1 MKGRLAICLADSVSR
16 SSDELFRN
24 SSDARPSFLVYDP
37 SDPLIAWHAHGKEGA
52 MRCRSSNSHRG
63 PVGPLVVVLLIA
75 FSYSAGAQ
83 TPAQPRPMNM
93 ADHRGGLSGIVK
105 NASGAPV
112 SAVTVTATNAENG
125 ARFTATTDA
134 QGAFAF
140 PALPM
145 GKYDVSIES
154 AGLTTYKQTG
164 VDVAADRRLDVNITI
179 GAAAPGQVAVSD
191 RDELLQ
197 QIAELRQRVADLESS
212 AVLSEPETR
221 VRRIEV
227 FEDESG
233 AIHDEPVPGAKP
245 VDTYQRER
253 VYRRQT
259 INEKIEEAL
268 ADADERS
275 VSLGIDAATITQASS
290 RTRGG
295 DAAPVDGN
303 AYALASADLFFTAK
317 LAQYTVFFADVVALS
332 GSPPDREIPGLT
344 LLNGYTARL
353 VNQNELNLREV
364 WLRTELFRQ
373 RLAVIAGRLDLTNYF
388 DHNAAANDE
397 TTQFLGDGLVNNPV
411 LGLATNGTGFAAIF
425 DPKMGLTFRA
435 GVQQSNPDATNLG
448 DSLYSLAEIGYLTT
462 PFSLPEGNY
471 RVWYRA
477 TNAGGLSSSSF
488 GLSVD
493 QKITPVMTLFGR
505 YGNGDSP
512 VVEEGSTSFSLGQ
525 EFHSF
530 GVQFQNGW
538 VFNPRDSWGI
548 GYAKTKLAEGNN
560 EALTEG
566 YYNFRL
572 TERLRLSFHLQ
583 HVFESRTD
591 VPSFG
596 YLVPGVRLQAAF

>member
-1 MKGRLAICLADSVSR
+1 MTLYSPTVEGPQR
-16 SSDELFRN
+16 S
-24 SSDARPSFLVYDP
+24 A
-37 SDPLIAWHAHGKEGA
+37 A
-52 MRCRSSNSHRG
+52 C
-63 PVGPLVVVLLIA
+63 LVVLAVLG
-75 FSYSAGAQ
+75 FTSAPAAAQ
-83 TPAQPRPMNM
+83 LASAQSRPMTM
-93 ADHRGGLSGIVK
+93 ADHRGGLSGTVK
-105 NASGAPV
+105 DASGAPV
-112 SAVTVTATNAENG
+112 SAATVTATNAENG
-125 ARFTATTDA
+125 AQFTATTDA
-134 QGAFAF
+134 QGAYAF
-140 PALPM
+140 PALPT
-145 GKYDVSIES
+145 GKYDLSIETTGQTTHRQ
-154 AGLTTYKQTG
+154 AGI
-164 VDVAADRRLDVNITI
+164 DVAADRTAEVNITM
-179 GAAAPGQVAVSD
+179 GAAAPGQGDPSD
-191 RDELLQ
+191 RQELLQ
-197 QIAELRQRVADLESS
+197 QIAELKQRVADLESS

-227 FEDESG
+227 FEDANG

-245 VDTYQRER
+245 IVTYQRER

-268 ADADERS
+268 ASAEEKN
-275 VSLGIDAATITQASS
+275 VALGIDAATVTQASR

-295 DAAPVDGN
+295 SAAPAEGN

-373 RLAVIAGRLDLTNYF
+373 RLSVIAGRLDLTNYF

-425 DPKMGLTFRA
+425 DPKIGLTFRG
-435 GVQQSNPDATNLG
+435 GVQQSNPDATNLA
-448 DSLYSLAEIGYLTT
+448 DSLYSLAEVGYLTT

-493 QKITPVMTLFGR
+493 QKITPVITVFGR

-512 VVEEGSTSFSLGQ
+512 VVEEGRTSFSLGQ

-530 GVQFQNGW
+530 GVQIQNAW

-548 GYAKTKLAEGNN
+548 GYAKTRLAEGNN

-566 YYNFRL
+566 YYNVRL

-591 VPSFG
+591 TPSFG